1 MLATAHVRRDPTNQ
15 SADCSDCTHG
25 TVPARMPTQVSKR
38 LQEEMCR
45 QYHEAFGTKIVVLRP
60 DYIVDGERVTILC
73 KPQLYCTPRTCTVQ
87 PVPTLTAAN
96 TAPAS
101 TLRAAE
107 ADIDMRSMLMP
118 FSVIR
123 RLGIGRFLEQ
133 LPGGEC

>member
-1 MLATAHVRRDPTNQ
+1 
-15 SADCSDCTHG
+15 
-25 TVPARMPTQVSKR
+25 MPTQVSKR

-60 DYIVDGERVTILC
+60 DYIVDGERVTILYSWI
-73 KPQLYCTPRTCTVQ
+73 LYHPITV
-87 PVPTLTAAN
+87 LTAAN